1 MKGYFQGA
9 LKSPATAAKMK
20 DGGKDESLAEF
31 VDEMHT
37 KYVEKMSVEGR
48 RRTYK
53 NVLIVMD
60 DVVAAIKKM
69 EFNPLLT

>member
-1 MKGYFQGA
+1 MKGYFNNA
-9 LKSPATAAKMK
+9 LKSPAAAARAK
-20 DGGKDESLAEF
+20 DSGKEQSLPEF

-37 KYVEKMSVEGR
+37 KYVEKMSVDGR

-60 DVVAAIKKM
+60 DVVAAIKKL